1 MDVLITGLKNI
12 FIHLTNSLFLKQF
25 NVEFV
30 LCITFPFLIK
40 FGKKIFHNLMPVLS
54 HIFRC

>member
-1 MDVLITGLKNI
+1 MDVLIIGLNNI
-12 FIHLTNSLFLKQF
+12 IIHLTNSLFLKQF

-30 LCITFPFLIK
+30 LSITFPFLIE
-40 FGKKIFHNLMPVLS
+40 FSKKVFHNLMPVLS